1 METKGYYAMSFYNTT
16 DTMQTEKKAKALFPI
31 RVMPTPRAI
40 SQSCGLA
47 LRFEGEDE
55 EAYLEFARQQPVPL
69 GLYRIEPDE
78 NGELRARAIFCRAPS

>member
-1 METKGYYAMSFYNTT
+1 
-16 DTMQTEKKAKALFPI
+16 
-31 RVMPTPRAI
+31 MPTPRAI

-78 NGELRARAIFCRAPS
+78 NGELRARAIFCREPS

>member
-16 DTMQTEKKAKALFPI
+16 DTLQTENKAKAHLPI

-78 NGELRARAIFCRAPS
+78 NGELRARAIFCREPS